1 MDPVEAA
8 TDTNMSTNFLS
19 KLKEK
24 TNKAISNTTELVLIE
39 TMKIDEETRN
49 TRLDLCL
56 SCEHLFTPTQN
67 CKKCGCF
74 VQAKTWLKDASCPIK
89 KW

>member
-1 MDPVEAA
+1 MFKD
-8 TDTNMSTNFLS
+8 

-24 TNKAISNTTELVLIE
+24 LSYIKDATNTIIE
-39 TMKIDEETRN
+39 TVKIDEETRN

-56 SCEHLFTPTQN
+56 SCEHLFEPTQN

-74 VQAKTWLKDASCPIK
+74 VQAKTWLKNTSCPIK
-89 KW
+89 KWF

>member
-1 MDPVEAA
+1 MFA
-8 TDTNMSTNFLS
+8 N

-24 TNKAISNTTELVLIE
+24 LTQLKETTNTIATDIIE
-39 TMKIDEETRN
+39 TVKIDEETRN
-49 TRLDLCL
+49 IRLDLCL
-56 SCEHLFTPTQN
+56 SCEHLFKPTQN

-74 VQAKTWLKDASCPIK
+74 VQAKTWLKNTSCPIK

>member
-1 MDPVEAA
+1 
-8 TDTNMSTNFLS
+8 MSTNFLN

-24 TNKAISNTTELVLIE
+24 TNIIKANTVNLIE
-39 TMKIDEETRN
+39 TVKIDEETRN

-56 SCEHLFTPTQN
+56 SCEHLFEPTQN

-74 VQAKTWLKDASCPIK
+74 VQAKTWLKNTSCPIK

>member
-1 MDPVEAA
+1 MFADKFKDKLAQIKKTTNSIA
-8 TDTNMSTNFLS
+8 TD
-19 KLKEK
+19 
-24 TNKAISNTTELVLIE
+24 IIE
-39 TMKIDEETRN
+39 TVKIDEETRN

-56 SCEHLFTPTQN
+56 SCEHLFEPTQN

-74 VQAKTWLKDASCPIK
+74 IQAKTWLKNTSCPIK

>member
-1 MDPVEAA
+1 MFIEKFK
-8 TDTNMSTNFLS
+8 N
-19 KLKEK
+19 KLTKV
-24 TNKAISNTTELVLIE
+24 TNKVADTTITLIDVV
-39 TMKIDEETRN
+39 KIDEETRN

-56 SCEHLFTPTQN
+56 SCEHLFKPTQN

-74 VQAKTWLKDASCPIK
+74 VQAKTWLKDSSCPIK

>member
-1 MDPVEAA
+1 M
-8 TDTNMSTNFLS
+8 NNLFIK

-24 TNKAISNTTELVLIE
+24 SKEIQVKTSDVISTL
-39 TMKIDEETRN
+39 KIDEETRN

-56 SCEHLFTPTQN
+56 SCEYLFKPTQN

-74 VQAKTWLKDASCPIK
+74 VQAKTWLTNSSCPVK

>member
-1 MDPVEAA
+1 MFASKFKDKLTQINQSTKNRAVE
-8 TDTNMSTNFLS
+8 L
-19 KLKEK
+19 
-24 TNKAISNTTELVLIE
+24 ISV
-39 TMKIDEETRN
+39 MKIDEEIRT

-56 SCEHLFTPTQN
+56 SCEHLFKPTQN

-74 VQAKTWLKDASCPIK
+74 VQAKTWLKESSCPIK